1 MNRRDNQQEQAEN
14 RERMVTEWMIK
25 GQAKRGKPIT
35 TPKSF
40 SRKVGEDLTSFLENL
55 IIDAEANGWDEM
67 DLLEVIRGFLKDNAK
82 EWYIDN
88 RHRLQH

>member
-1 MNRRDNQQEQAEN
+1 
-14 RERMVTEWMIK
+14 MIK

-40 SRKVGEDLTSFLENL
+40 SGKVEEDLTSFLENL
-55 IIDAEANGWDEM
+55 VIDVEANGWDET
-67 DLLEVIRGFLKDNAK
+67 DLLEVIRGFFKDDAR

-88 RHRLQH
+88 RHRL